1 MPKRSLAAI
10 LLAAF
15 VLILGLV
22 AAGCGD
28 DEEEPTGGSGT
39 AQEEEKPAIKVGLV
53 TDIGGL
59 NDRSF
64 NQLANEG
71 LERAKSELGVEGR
84 ALTSESDADYV
95 PNLSTLAQQKYD
107 LVIGVGFLMSDAVN
121 TVAKQFPD
129 TNFAII
135 DFPQA
140 GLKDKPANVRG
151 LLFKEN
157 EAGYLVGYLAALVV
171 KEKGGDQVISS
182 VGGQKIP
189 PVDAYIA
196 GYQAGAKAATARHQD
211 AQRLLAGLRR
221 PGEVQGDRAQP
232 DRGGLAGRLPG
243 RRPVR
248 PRRAR
253 RGQGEGRA
261 RHRRRRRPGLP
272 GRSHPDLGAE
282 EGRRRRV
289 RDRQGGPGRHL
300 RGRRGPGVRPQAT
313 TASGSAS
320 STPTARRSPTRW
332 RRSSSRSSTARSPTS
347 RRRSSSRNA
356 EDHADARRRTRPR
369 AARDHEAVRL
379 VGRERRDRLRAA
391 SAARST
397 RCSGRTGP
405 ASRRLMNVLYG
416 LHHPDEG
423 EIRLDGEPVT
433 IDSARKA
440 IGLGIGMVHQH
451 FMLVPV
457 MTVAENLVLGT
468 EPSRGPLLDYKEA
481 VRRAR
486 ELSRAVRARDPPGGQ
501 GRGPRRRRPAAR
513 GDPPRAVPRR
523 QGAGAR
529 RADRRAHRAGV
540 AGPVQGAAHADGGR
554 DVGRL
559 HLAQAQR
566 GARHRRPRDRP
577 AARQEDRHGA
587 DRGRHRAQPGH
598 ADGRSR
604 RAAAGRQARAHA
616 GRAGARGARPA
627 RGRRPRA
634 ARRARPR
641 RCRCGPA
648 RSSAWPAS
656 TPTGRAS

>member
-22 AAGCGD
+22 AAGCGED
-28 DEEEPTGGSGT
+28 DEEPTTGGSGT
-39 AQEEEKPAIKVGLV
+39 SQEEEKPAIKVGLV

-71 LERAKSELGVEGR
+71 LERAESELGVEGR

-107 LVIGVGFLMSDAVN
+107 LVIGVGFLMSESVN
-121 TVAKQFPD
+121 TVAEAVPGHELRD
-129 TNFAII
+129 HRLPAGGSAG
-135 DFPQA
+135 QA
-140 GLKDKPANVRG
+140 GQRARPAVQGERG
-151 LLFKEN
+151 RLSRRLPRRAGRQGEGRRPGDLLGRRPEDP
-157 EAGYLVGYLAALVV
+157 AGRRLHRRLPGRC
-171 KEKGGDQVISS
+171 EGG
-182 VGGQKIP
+182 P
-189 PVDAYIA
+189 A
-196 GYQAGAKAATARHQD
+196 GDQD

-272 GRSHPDLGAE
+272 RRAHPDLGPE

-289 RDRQGGPGRHL
+289 RDRQGGPGRRL
-300 RGRRGPGVRPQAT
+300 RRAARTRSSTSAT

-320 STPTARRSPTRW
+320 STPTASRSPIRW

-347 RRRSSSRNA
+347 RRRSSSGHA
-356 EDHADARRRTRPR
+356 EDHADARRQHPPSSCAGSRKRFGS
-369 AARDHEAVRL
+369 L
-379 VGRERRDRLRAA
+379 VANDAIDFELKRGEIHALLGENGAGK
-391 SAARST
+391 ST
-397 RCSGRTGP
+397 
-405 ASRRLMNVLYG
+405 LMNVLYG

-423 EIRLDGEPVT
+423 EILLDGEPVT

-486 ELSRAVRARDPPGGQ
+486 SCPSSTGSPCAPRSRSRTSASAPSSAWRSSARCSAA
-501 GRGPRRRRPAAR
+501 PRCWCSTSRLPSS
-513 GDPPRAVPRR
+513 PR
-523 QGAGAR
+523 
-529 RADRRAHRAGV
+529 
-540 AGPVQGAAHADGGR
+540 
-554 DVGRL
+554 
-559 HLAQAQR
+559 
-566 GARHRRPRDRP
+566 
-577 AARQEDRHGA
+577 
-587 DRGRHRAQPGH
+587 
-598 ADGRSR
+598 RSR
-604 RAAAGRQARAHA
+604 RTCSRCCAR
-616 GRAGARGARPA
+616 
-627 RGRRPRA
+627 
-634 ARRARPR
+634 
-641 RCRCGPA
+641 
-648 RSSAWPAS
+648 
-656 TPTGRAS
+656 